1 MLSRRTLMKSAAAVG
16 FVAAAPWVARAQ
28 GVIKLRLPGAT
39 AESHPAHIANVEL
52 AKALKAKLGKGIET
66 QLFPNRQLGDDRQLL
81 EGVVAG
87 TFELSQAG
95 AILIP
100 LVTKKVAFDSYQLP
114 FLIDT
119 YDNFEKLAL
128 GPTTKKILDD
138 LDNVGLVG
146 LSVFDVGQRHFLSTK
161 SPVRKSSEFA
171 GLKCRIVPVPLH
183 KDIWEAV
190 KTTPIGLPYGEVYGA
205 LQTKVIDAVEINVSS
220 MIGENLWEVGKYFTL
235 TGHYFWPSVLVAN
248 KAAFNAYPK
257 EVQQA
262 LREAAR
268 EAVPPTTAYTK
279 KQDFEG
285 REVLKQKGVQ
295 IIQLEDLPQM
305 RQLVDPVIARW
316 AQKSPLIAEFVAE
329 AKKLVT

>member
-1 MLSRRTLMKSAAAVG
+1 MLSRRTLMKTAAVSAL
-16 FVAAAPWVARAQ
+16 VVAAPWVARGQ
-28 GVIKLRLPGAT
+28 GVVKLRLPGAT
-39 AESHPAHIANVEL
+39 AESHPAHINNVEL
-52 AKALKAKLGKGIET
+52 AKRLKDKLGKSIEP

-87 TFELSQAG
+87 TFEVSQAG

-119 YDNFEKLAL
+119 YDNFGKLAL
-128 GPTTKKILDD
+128 GATTKKILAD
-138 LDNVGLVG
+138 LDSVGLVG
-146 LSVFDVGQRHFLSTK
+146 LSVFDVGQRHFLSVQR
-161 SPVRKSSEFA
+161 PVRKSAEFA
-171 GLKCRIVPVPLH
+171 GLKTRIVPVPLH
-183 KDIWEAV
+183 KEIWEAV

-248 KAAFNAYPK
+248 KAAFEAFPK

-262 LREAAR
+262 LREAAT
-268 EAVPPTTAYTK
+268 ESVMPTIEYGK
-279 KQDFEG
+279 KQDLEG
-285 REVLKQKGVQ
+285 REALKQKGVQ
-295 IIQLEDLPQM
+295 IAELEDLPEM
-305 RQLVDPVIARW
+305 RKLVAPVIDRW
-316 AQKSPLIAEFVAE
+316 AQRSPLIAEFVAE
-329 AKKLVT
+329 ARKLVT